1 MIICSNLNNIFVFL
15 FTIPWPG
22 VSSTFY
28 NMYIFYTYQV
38 VFTKIR
44 SALLKKQFVSFGSI
58 DKIQIHI
65 QHGKGVYAINE
76 RGYRLTSKIFDGDR
90 YYKLLLRLQGEN
102 GKTRLIP
109 KNVKA
114 SIQTQKVTIFDSD
127 RKQFNLIPNISVRY
141 LYNL

>member
-1 MIICSNLNNIFVFL
+1 M
-15 FTIPWPG
+15 
-22 VSSTFY
+22 
-28 NMYIFYTYQV
+28 
-38 VFTKIR
+38 
-44 SALLKKQFVSFGSI
+44 
-58 DKIQIHI
+58 
-65 QHGKGVYAINE
+65 YAINE

-114 SIQTQKVTIFDSD
+114 SIQTQKVAIFDSD